1 MTLQEV
7 IEEVKLELT
16 GQVLELE
23 IEDATIVQVI
33 HKALRELERY
43 WDETTMVTVPFA
55 SCIDYSKGEFGEQV
69 SSIVKVYR
77 TEGVGDAAPTTMDPM
92 FAQQ

>member
-1 MTLQEV
+1 MKLQEV
-7 IEEVKLELT
+7 IDEIKLELT

-23 IEDATIVQVI
+23 IEDATITQVVQ
-33 HKALRELERY
+33 KALRELERF
-43 WDETTMVTVPFA
+43 WDETSLITVPYA
-55 SCIDYSKGEFGEQV
+55 PCIDLAGPEFEEHV

-77 TEGVGDAAPTTMDPM
+77 TEGVGDAAQTTMDPM